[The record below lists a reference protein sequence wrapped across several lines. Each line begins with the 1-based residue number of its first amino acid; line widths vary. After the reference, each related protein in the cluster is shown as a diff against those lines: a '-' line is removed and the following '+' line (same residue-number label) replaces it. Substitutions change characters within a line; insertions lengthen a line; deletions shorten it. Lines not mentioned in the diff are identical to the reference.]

1 MPEVTLK
8 IPVRGIFDA
17 DTGEAEGLAE
27 FQSEEV
33 ISIKYGGTGVSSVL
47 PNAIL
52 VGGTDVDTM
61 SQITLP
67 DGHFLTGGQGT
78 GAAPVATNIIDCGT
92 IGG

>member
-1 MPEVTLK
+1 M
-8 IPVRGIFDA
+8 
-17 DTGEAEGLAE
+17 
-27 FQSEEV
+27 
-33 ISIKYGGTGVSSVL
+33 L